1 MKYLLKHR
9 LLIPPDLFIFYVSE
23 WRIQMAHIWRF
34 FFAPLLAL
42 ILLATCSGLE
52 KSTDFCHKW
61 PLCGN
66 YVVQIGLGDGF
77 IATTD
82 GTPVVTSQVG
92 YLYFDTQYIFVTRHE
107 KEENASQSNYE
118 FWAIEISSGEVTGPM
133 TVDTFN
139 ASYPTY
145 SIGSNPEWVFAGSY
159 SAIRDRWEEL
169 NPGQSYE

>member
-1 MKYLLKHR
+1 MTHTR
-9 LLIPPDLFIFYVSE
+9 
-23 WRIQMAHIWRF
+23 RF

-42 ILLATCSGLE
+42 ILLTACSGLAQ
-52 KSTDFCHKW
+52 SSVFYHKW

-66 YVVQIGLGDGF
+66 YVVQMGLGDGF

-82 GTPVVTSQVG
+82 GTPVVKSQVG
-92 YLYFDTQYIFVTRHE
+92 YLYFDTQYIFATRHE
-107 KEENASQSNYE
+107 KDENDSQSIYE
-118 FWAIEISSGEVTGPM
+118 LWAIEISSGEVTGPM
-133 TVDTFN
+133 TMDEFN

-145 SIGSNPEWVFAGSY
+145 AIGSNPEWVFAGSY